1 MSSPLDGRIRAM
13 AREEATALLANSTPD
28 RASVSADRTA
38 ELEKELTELRA
49 TVKRFEERIQA
60 VENPPAQADQEARP
74 ARRTRGTSG

>member
-13 AREEATALLANSTPD
+13 AREEATTLLANSTPD
-28 RASVSADRTA
+28 RASAGADRTA

-60 VENPPAQADQEARP
+60 VENAAAQADQEARP